1 MTNSEQ
7 VPSTGI
13 SSHEEADTIMM
24 IHVLEIVQTKK
35 VNVVY
40 FYTQDTNW
48 WVLILRRLPVLG
60 LLSAIVTGT
69 SINRRTVVLQP
80 IYEKLGP
87 EICYA
92 LPGFHS
98 ITGADIT
105 GRIHGVGFLSVTEV
119 STFCTYSFDSTW

>member
-40 FYTQDTNW
+40 FYTQDTHW

-60 LLSAIVTGT
+60 SLSAIVTGT

-105 GRIHGVGFLSVTEV
+105 GRIHIVGFLSVTEV